1 MATSTTRQN
10 TSQPVLECWMRA
22 KDLDNSQK
30 IELVQM
36 LLDSV
41 KPAVANTFGQEEE
54 KYSLKPYTM
63 EEINAMLDEAEANF
77 AAGRGIPSEEVW
89 REIHEEL
96 EREEAE
102 EAGRY
107 TTSYYYE
114 EPRRKAV

>member
-1 MATSTTRQN
+1 MFTTNMATATTRQN

-54 KYSLKPYTM
+54 KYSLKPYTR

-77 AAGRGIPSEEVW
+77 AAGLGIPDEEAW
-89 REIHEEL
+89 DEWEEEL
-96 EREEAE
+96 AHEHKLAEA
-102 EAGRY
+102 
-107 TTSYYYE
+107 
-114 EPRRKAV
+114 V

>member
-1 MATSTTRQN
+1 MATATARQQ
-10 TSQPVLECWMRA
+10 TPQPVLECWYKA

-41 KPAVANTFGQEEE
+41 KPAVANTYGQEEE
-54 KYSLKPYTM
+54 EYSLKPYTK

-77 AAGRGIPSEEVW
+77 AAGLGIPGEEVW

-107 TTSYYYE
+107 ATSYYYE
-114 EPRRKAV
+114 EPQRKAV

>member
-1 MATSTTRQN
+1 MATATTRQN

-41 KPAVANTFGQEEE
+41 KPAVANTYGQEEE
-54 KYSLKPYTM
+54 EYSLKPYTK

-77 AAGRGIPSEEVW
+77 AAGLGIPDEEVW
-89 REIHEEL
+89 REIEEEL
-96 EREEAE
+96 AREEAE
-102 EAGRY
+102 EEARHI
-107 TTSYYYE
+107 SRYYYE
-114 EPRRKAV
+114 EPQRKAV